1 MDAVPQGCRRAK
13 GQHCHDAAEN
23 MPAGAAPAESRIC
36 PKEARLNPCC
46 RVFATQLYCAYEQK
60 IRCLP
65 FCTTAGRRW
74 RDGGCGPKDIGAGS
88 SSENDSQPQGVS
100 VEDQLRYPVYGS
112 NNTQRMLYYQNRPD
126 VMANMQQWRMQQ
138 FRRMNGLD
146 TDVNPEDPQYRAV
159 PKQRSPFRQ

>member
-1 MDAVPQGCRRAK
+1 MPQGCARAK
-13 GQHCHDAAEN
+13 GTTVSRCSGEYVCGGWHPQNPGFSSRKRASAPVAEFLRHSYTVPMNKKSVACLFVLLLAAV
-23 MPAGAAPAESRIC
+23 GG
-36 PKEARLNPCC
+36 L
-46 RVFATQLYCAYEQK
+46 
-60 IRCLP
+60 
-65 FCTTAGRRW
+65 
-74 RDGGCGPKDIGAGS
+74 GGCGPKDIGAGS
-88 SSENDSQPQGVS
+88 SSESDSQPQGVS